1 MKTNPYPSLKGSVGL
16 SEGDVMENKRWDNM
30 VEMHGSEE
38 AAKAEMARRGSL
50 SSRNKGKQGGFAKLK
65 SEDPEKFKELT
76 SKGGK
81 RSGRRDTPDS
91 DMGGNPV

>member
-1 MKTNPYPSLKGSVGL
+1 MELQ
-16 SEGDVMENKRWDNM
+16 GDVMENKRWNNM

-81 RSGRRDTPDS
+81 NGKKERTPE
-91 DMGGNPV
+91 G